1 MPILKPT
8 YSPWKPIES
17 APKNEHGVDKWIL
30 GVDKF
35 SEIKVIRWTTEYP
48 SDGEW
53 MFAYEPNDY
62 IAGIQGFNPT
72 HWMELPV
79 SPHKI
84 PTPLKLY
91 GILDT
96 FHPDLYQSQEI
107 RSDDICFNGDDELF
121 FQWCRQHGADNKWY
135 EIN

>member
-1 MPILKPT
+1 MTTLKTYTGKWTSEVPKVEGRYIFYGKLWGDERAIKEGDKHYFVTVLSSALIFCEGHFWSDYKPT
-8 YSPWKPIES
+8 
-17 APKNEHGVDKWIL
+17 GV
-30 GVDKF
+30 F
-35 SEIKVIRWTTEYP
+35 TEAF
-48 SDGEW
+48 D
-53 MFAYEPNDY
+53 
-62 IAGIQGFNPT
+62 
-72 HWMELPV
+72 L
-79 SPHKI
+79 

-96 FHPDLYQSQEI
+96 FHPDLYQSQEV